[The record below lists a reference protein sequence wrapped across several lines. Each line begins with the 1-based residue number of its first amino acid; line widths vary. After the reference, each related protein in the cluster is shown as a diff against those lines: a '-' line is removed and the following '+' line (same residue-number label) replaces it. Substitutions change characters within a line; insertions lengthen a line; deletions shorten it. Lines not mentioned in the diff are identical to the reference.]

1 MTTQESK
8 PNNIRNI
15 IVVAVFTALAMG
27 GGFIKLPS
35 PVGSIALDSAPGF
48 FVAGF
53 FSPILG
59 GITGLLGHLASSAT
73 AGFPFGFI
81 HILIA
86 ILQFCWC
93 FLFGAILRK
102 GNRIWALVLASLV
115 ATITNGIVAPL
126 ILALIF
132 QTFRPMLNM
141 LIPFLLFASAVNVII
156 AALVIKLLARLDI
169 PGL

>member
-1 MTTQESK
+1 ME
-8 PNNIRNI
+8 IREKKASNVRDVI
-15 IVVAVFTALAMG
+15 IVAVFTALATG

-59 GITGLLGHLASSAT
+59 GITGLLGHIASSAM
-73 AGFPFGFI
+73 AGFPLGFI

-86 ILQFCWC
+86 GLQCCWC

-102 GNRIWALVLASLV
+102 GNRTWALILASIV
-115 ATITNGIVAPL
+115 AILANGIAAPL
-126 ILALIF
+126 ILALLF
-132 QTFRPMLNM
+132 NTFREMLTA
-141 LIPFLLFASAVNVII
+141 LIPFLLFAAMINVII
-156 AALVIKLLARLDI
+156 SALVVRLLARLDI